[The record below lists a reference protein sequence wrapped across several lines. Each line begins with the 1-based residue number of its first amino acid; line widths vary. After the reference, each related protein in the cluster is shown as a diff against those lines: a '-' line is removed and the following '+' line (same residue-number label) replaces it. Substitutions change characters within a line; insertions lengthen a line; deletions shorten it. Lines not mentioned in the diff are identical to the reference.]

1 MSQATQMRGLT
12 QYISELRA
20 CATRE
25 AAERRVHKEM
35 AHVRLKLGA
44 GAKLDGYQ
52 RKKYVAK
59 VLFTYLQGFSVDVG
73 DAEILTLLHSTR
85 YSEKQIV
92 RAAPLTPPPGLPRAA
107 LPWRRARREHAWRA
121 CGDAARPRGPQRG
134 EHVPCAARARERARR
149 GPRRGAR
156 RRRAQARRVAV
167 RPAATHSRSTSSTWV
182 QKKAAL
188 TLAHLYRVFPE
199 GVRLGEWSAH
209 LARLVRHRNLGVSLS
224 AAHLLCAVVRDDPH
238 VFRACYRAAVD
249 QLHQVVVDEDYKE
262 IYLFHG
268 LPVPWLQAA
277 LLRLLQRYPP
287 TADAALLAR
296 LDAVLGTVLRV
307 EQRADA
313 ADVQQRNAAT
323 AVVLEAVRLALHLG
337 GALAPT
343 AARAAV
349 RLGVLVDA
357 EETNVRYVGLAAL
370 AQLAPRLPTPAPLH
384 THRRAVRAAVWD
396 SDAGVR
402 RAALELVVALCD
414 AQSVRSVVAYLLDAA
429 PHAAPPLRAR
439 IVEHIAALAA
449 QDAGDDAWYV
459 DTMFA
464 AVRVAD
470 AHAGARVWPRV
481 VHVVAQRTHLHA
493 PAAARAL
500 DALRAPGA
508 AEALVQLGAY
518 ALGEWG
524 ACITAAPGASP
535 HAQLRVLQEHA
546 ELCTPPTRAMLLTT
560 YAKWLAVYPELRAEL
575 VALLCAYTDSVD
587 AEVQQRAC
595 EYVALAELNDP
606 ALLEL
611 VYAEMPPAPL
621 PAPERTLRAPPPAAR
636 TLPLSGSVARGL
648 ARAAGP
654 AAPLV
659 PLPCAASPASPADV
673 SAADLLDL
681 RDCDD
686 DDAAVPAVR
695 AEDWSSVSLFSD
707 AGPDEKRETD
717 SLLDVSLLHAP
728 GTRTPP
734 RAAGATDAAAAV
746 SPLSSADVW
755 ASPPGAA
762 DAGPLPRRS
771 ADSARASA
779 SPRASSDA
787 WVAHTPRL
795 APAAELPH
803 TPEAPARAPNTPEA
817 RARAPNTL
825 EAPALAPNTPE
836 APALAPHTPKAPA
849 LAPRTPEAPAASP
862 GATPRPGVVRASP
875 GATLAV
881 PTSPAPP
888 PAPAP
893 ASPVPRA
900 SAPLAAAWSP
910 VRPRVTRA
918 VPAWLAWARSGV
930 WEAVHDDAWRVTL
943 TYAPLALHVTND
955 GAAGEVRAADL
966 DGAAALALA
975 LAAPVPGAVAPHATW
990 VGALGAAC
998 AACFTHTPR
1007 AHITLA
1013 RGAAQRTYAF
1023 DVPLTLAYF
1032 VRPAEM
1038 HAADAAARW
1047 RALAGAEREASC
1059 AVRGV
1064 ADDVRAVLGAAN
1076 LYVVHGEDEGA
1087 AHVVGAGVFRSA
1099 ASGPVACL
1107 VRYEARADGAGA
1119 QLTVRTTHGAV
1130 SAALRALLA
1139 DALGE

>member
-1 MSQATQMRGLT
+1 M
-12 QYISELRA
+12 
-20 CATRE
+20 
-25 AAERRVHKEM
+25 
-35 AHVRLKLGA
+35 
-44 GAKLDGYQ
+44 
-52 RKKYVAK
+52 
-59 VLFTYLQGFSVDVG
+59 
-73 DAEILTLLHSTR
+73 
-85 YSEKQIV
+85 
-92 RAAPLTPPPGLPRAA
+92 
-107 LPWRRARREHAWRA
+107 
-121 CGDAARPRGPQRG
+121 
-134 EHVPCAARARERARR
+134 
-149 GPRRGAR
+149 
-156 RRRAQARRVAV
+156 
-167 RPAATHSRSTSSTWV
+167 
-182 QKKAAL
+182 
-188 TLAHLYRVFPE
+188 FPE

-224 AAHLLCAVVRDDPH
+224 AAHLLCVVVRDDPH
-238 VFRACYRAAVD
+238 AFRACYRAAVD

-349 RLGVLVDA
+349 RLGALVDA

-481 VHVVAQRTHLHA
+481 VHVVAQRAHLHA

-500 DALRAPGA
+500 DALRAPGS
-508 AEALVQLGAY
+508 AEALMQLGAY

-524 ACITAAPGASP
+524 ACIAAAPGASP
-535 HAQLRVLQEHA
+535 HTQLRVLQEHA
-546 ELCTPPTRAMLLTT
+546 QQCTPPTRAMLLTT

-575 VALLCAYTDSVD
+575 VALLYAYTDSVD

-611 VYAEMPPAPL
+611 VCAEMPPAPL

-659 PLPCAASPASPADV
+659 PLPRAASPASPADV

-681 RDCDD
+681 RDWDD
-686 DDAAVPAVR
+686 NDAAVPAVR

-734 RAAGATDAAAAV
+734 RAAAGTDAASAV
-746 SPLSSADVW
+746 SPLSSGDAW
-755 ASPPGAA
+755 ASPPRAA
-762 DAGPLPRRS
+762 DAGPWPRRS

-787 WVAHTPRL
+787 YLAHTPRL

-803 TPEAPARAPNTPEA
+803 TPEAPALAPH
-817 RARAPNTL
+817 TL
-825 EAPALAPNTPE
+825 EAPALAPHTLEAPALASSTPEAAALAPRTPE
-836 APALAPHTPKAPA
+836 APALPAASPEAPA
-849 LAPRTPEAPAASP
+849 FTPRTPEAPAASP

-875 GATLAV
+875 GTTLAV
-881 PTSPAPP
+881 
-888 PAPAP
+888 P

-910 VRPRVTRA
+910 ARPRATST

-930 WEAVHDDAWRVTL
+930 YEAVHDDAWRVTL
-943 TYAPLALHVTND
+943 TYAPLALHVAND
-955 GAAGEVRAADL
+955 GAAGEVRAVDL

-1059 AVRGV
+1059 VVRGA

-1076 LYVVHGEDEGA
+1076 LYVVHGEEEGA

>member
-85 YSEKQIV
+85 YSEKQIGYLALLYLGGA
-92 RAAPLTPPPGLPRAA
+92 RAASMPGALAA
-107 LPWRRARREHAWRA
+107 MQRDLADRNEANTCLALHALA
-121 CGDAARPRGPQRG
+121 SVHDVGLAEALAEDVLKLVVSP
-134 EHVPCAARARERARR
+134 
-149 GPRRGAR
+149 
-156 RRRAQARRVAV
+156 
-167 RPAATHSRSTSSTWV
+167 TSSTWV

-296 LDAVLGTVLRV
+296 LDAVLGT
-307 EQRADA
+307 
-313 ADVQQRNAAT
+313 
-323 AVVLEAVRLALHLG
+323 
-337 GALAPT
+337 
-343 AARAAV
+343 
-349 RLGVLVDA
+349 
-357 EETNVRYVGLAAL
+357 TNVRYVGLAAL
-370 AQLAPRLPTPAPLH
+370 AQLAPRLPTPAPAPH
-384 THRRAVRAAVWD
+384 APPRVRAAVWD

-518 ALGEWG
+518 ALGEW
-524 ACITAAPGASP
+524 ARASPRRPARPP

-575 VALLCAYTDSVD
+575 VALLCACT
-587 AEVQQRAC
+587 
-595 EYVALAELNDP
+595 
-606 ALLEL
+606 
-611 VYAEMPPAPL
+611 PP
-621 PAPERTLRAPPPAAR
+621 
-636 TLPLSGSVARGL
+636 
-648 ARAAGP
+648 
-654 AAPLV
+654 
-659 PLPCAASPASPADV
+659 
-673 SAADLLDL
+673 
-681 RDCDD
+681 
-686 DDAAVPAVR
+686 
-695 AEDWSSVSLFSD
+695 
-707 AGPDEKRETD
+707 
-717 SLLDVSLLHAP
+717 
-728 GTRTPP
+728 TPP
-734 RAAGATDAAAAV
+734 RA
-746 SPLSSADVW
+746 
-755 ASPPGAA
+755 
-762 DAGPLPRRS
+762 
-771 ADSARASA
+771 
-779 SPRASSDA
+779 
-787 WVAHTPRL
+787 
-795 APAAELPH
+795 
-803 TPEAPARAPNTPEA
+803 
-817 RARAPNTL
+817 
-825 EAPALAPNTPE
+825 
-836 APALAPHTPKAPA
+836 
-849 LAPRTPEAPAASP
+849 
-862 GATPRPGVVRASP
+862 
-875 GATLAV
+875 
-881 PTSPAPP
+881 
-888 PAPAP
+888 
-893 ASPVPRA
+893 
-900 SAPLAAAWSP
+900 
-910 VRPRVTRA
+910 
-918 VPAWLAWARSGV
+918 
-930 WEAVHDDAWRVTL
+930 
-943 TYAPLALHVTND
+943 
-955 GAAGEVRAADL
+955 
-966 DGAAALALA
+966 
-975 LAAPVPGAVAPHATW
+975 
-990 VGALGAAC
+990 
-998 AACFTHTPR
+998 
-1007 AHITLA
+1007 
-1013 RGAAQRTYAF
+1013 
-1023 DVPLTLAYF
+1023 
-1032 VRPAEM
+1032 
-1038 HAADAAARW
+1038 W